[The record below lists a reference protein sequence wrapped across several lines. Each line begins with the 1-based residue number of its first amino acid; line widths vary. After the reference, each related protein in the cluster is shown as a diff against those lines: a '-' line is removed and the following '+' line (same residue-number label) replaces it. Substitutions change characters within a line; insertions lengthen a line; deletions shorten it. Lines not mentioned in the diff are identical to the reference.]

1 MDATPF
7 HLHIQDRA
15 TRVLLFPPTPT
26 PPGGFRS
33 VLPSPTGCLDRTEGS
48 PGPFRSN
55 EDPNRHTPPRRGR
68 GLADAIRHVLRHE
81 RAPSEER
88 TMATSSE
95 DPPRVGGKA
104 ASKHVEDEPEAA
116 GEAQPVRP
124 NFVEDV
130 RAHQLE
136 CGFCWAGIGP
146 SLSFGLD
153 LSPHE
158 VANPL
163 FWRAVLAEFF
173 ATGML
178 VYFIILTT
186 VFRADSAIQID
197 AGSVLFPTTSA
208 TQTMLGIVYGFCVF
222 VVVFWTAGIS
232 GGHVNPAVTA
242 AVTITKKITLLRGV
256 CYVIAQ
262 LGGAVCGSL
271 IVKSLRT
278 DVFNDVNGGANELS
292 DGYGWQEALVAE
304 LMATALWTATVLA
317 TLDSERVKAVL
328 HLDALGAFAVGMAAL
343 VGYIATVPIDGAS
356 LNPARSFGPAV
367 ASTTWSDHWVF
378 WAGPMAGSLA
388 AAVIYEILFRG
399 RKQCEQ
405 RYEPGLISPV
415 ARTTSVPPPSEEQ
428 PRRPCCGLSSC
439 CRRKNYADEEESSQ
453 TESE

>member
-1 MDATPF
+1 
-7 HLHIQDRA
+7 
-15 TRVLLFPPTPT
+15 
-26 PPGGFRS
+26 
-33 VLPSPTGCLDRTEGS
+33 
-48 PGPFRSN
+48 
-55 EDPNRHTPPRRGR
+55 
-68 GLADAIRHVLRHE
+68 
-81 RAPSEER
+81 
-88 TMATSSE
+88 MATSSDE
-95 DPPRVGGKA
+95 PPRVFGKA
-104 ASKHVEDEPEAA
+104 SSKQVEEEPEGTQDVPPA
-116 GEAQPVRP
+116 RP
-124 NFVEDV
+124 SFVQDV

-158 VANPL
+158 ICNPL

-186 VFRADSAIQID
+186 VFRADNLVQIN
-197 AGSVLFPTTSA
+197 AESVLFPTTSA
-208 TQTMLGIVYGFCVF
+208 TQTMLGIVYGFSVF

-242 AVTITKKITLLRGV
+242 AVTITKKITVVRGV

-292 DGYGWQEALVAE
+292 DGYGWQEGLVAE

-317 TLDSERVKAVL
+317 CLDSERVKAVL

-343 VGYIATVPIDGAS
+343 VGYIATVPVDGAS

-388 AAVIYEILFRG
+388 AAVIYEVLFRG

-415 ARTTSVPPPSEEQ
+415 ARTTSAPPTSEEQ

-439 CRRKNYADEEESSQ
+439 CRRKNDSDDEESSQ
-453 TESE
+453 NESE